1 MQFIYQFFRIFPTF
15 YKDLIRISNSA
26 HFTWRIYLSFFTS
39 PFLHQYFFPIN
50 HYPLIRYM
58 LRFEHCK
65 SSVSLIF
72 NKVFLKEEIIELCN
86 KRMSIDLVS
95 WMLDAIWLTSPDTGR
110 IQMLSAHRK
119 VNQSNQHTTAH
130 PKNQVTFSVHYNT
143 AMEWCNTGSRY
154 VRVKLAGYQIQIL
167 QSSLHKKQITQN
179 FMNYSKYLIET

>member
-1 MQFIYQFFRIFPTF
+1 MLEAYISLLQNTF

-39 PFLHQYFFPIN
+39 DISPSIFFRIN
-50 HYPLIRYM
+50 NYPLIRYM
-58 LRFEHCK
+58 YCK

-110 IQMLSAHRK
+110 IQMLSAHWKWVDRTNPPRLTRRMK
-119 VNQSNQHTTAH
+119 S
-130 PKNQVTFSVHYNT
+130 PFLYNT
-143 AMEWCNTGSRY
+143 
-154 VRVKLAGYQIQIL
+154 IQRWSGAIPEVG
-167 QSSLHKKQITQN
+167 LH
-179 FMNYSKYLIET
+179 